1 MARFTVWRFDSAE
14 GAGETLTI
22 LKRLQK
28 AELIH
33 IDDAAIVSWPD
44 GAKKP
49 TTEQLSSIVGVG
61 ALGGMFWGLLFG
73 LVFFIPLIGMAI
85 GAAAGAIGG
94 ALTDVGID
102 DDFID
107 EVRQQVTPGTS
118 ALFLMTSD
126 AVRDRVAEEL
136 AFARGHVTL
145 IHANLS
151 DEQEAKLRE
160 VFEQE
165 PAAT

>member
-1 MARFTVWRFDSAE
+1 MATFTVWRFDSAE
-14 GAGETLTI
+14 GAGEVLSV

-28 AELIH
+28 EELIN
-33 IDDAAIVSWPD
+33 IDDAAIVAWPTD
-44 GAKKP
+44 AKKP
-49 TTEQLSSIVGVG
+49 RTQQLSSLVGTG

-73 LVFFIPLIGMAI
+73 LLFFIPLFGMAI

-102 DDFID
+102 DEFID
-107 EVRQQVTPGTS
+107 RIRREITPGTS
-118 ALFLMTSD
+118 ALFLLTSD

-136 AFARGHVTL
+136 EFTRGHATL

-151 DEQEAKLRE
+151 AEQEAKLRE

-165 PAAT
+165 PAST

>member
-1 MARFTVWRFDSAE
+1 MATFTVWRFDSAE

-33 IDDAAIVSWPD
+33 IDDAAIVSWPT

-49 TTEQLSSIVGVG
+49 TTEQLSSLVGTG

-73 LVFFIPLIGMAI
+73 LLFFIPLIGMAI

-136 AFARGHVTL
+136 AFTRGHVTL

-165 PAAT
+165 PATT

>member
-1 MARFTVWRFDSAE
+1 MAGFTVWRFDSAE
-14 GAGETLTI
+14 GAGQALATLR
-22 LKRLQK
+22 RLQK
-28 AELIH
+28 EDAIVLH
-33 IDDAAIVSWPD
+33 DAAIVSWPQD
-44 GAKKP
+44 APKPRTQQLTSLVGA
-49 TTEQLSSIVGVG
+49 G

-73 LVFFIPLIGMAI
+73 LLFFIPLIGMAI
-85 GAAAGAIGG
+85 GAAAGALGG

-102 DDFID
+102 DEFIA
-107 EVRQQVTPGTS
+107 EVREQVTPGTS

-126 AVRDRVAEEL
+126 AVEDRVTEEL
-136 AFARGHVTL
+136 GFARGHATL

-165 PAAT
+165 PATT